1 VIGPVR
7 RLWRGEVP
15 LARAFWDFGIIG
27 GTALNALTTVLSL
40 ALLAA
45 DGLETVALAAFV
57 LPVPYNL
64 LIVVAVW
71 RSASAYQGRRLWA
84 GLARLAII
92 AWAAAAS
99 TL

>member
-1 VIGPVR
+1 VIRLLR
-7 RLWRGEVP
+7 RLWSGEVP
-15 LARAFWDFGIIG
+15 LVRTFWDFGIIG

-45 DGLETVALAAFV
+45 DGLETAALAAF
-57 LPVPYNL
+57 LMPVPYNL

-84 GLARLAII
+84 SLARLAII
-92 AWAAAAS
+92 AWAAAVS

>member
-1 VIGPVR
+1 MIRLVR
-7 RLWRGEVP
+7 RLWAGEVP
-15 LARAFWDFGIIG
+15 LVRVFWDFGIIG

-45 DGLETVALAAFV
+45 DGLETAALAAFA
-57 LPVPYNL
+57 LPIPYNL

-92 AWAAAAS
+92 VWAAAAS

>member
-1 VIGPVR
+1 MIRLVR